1 MKQGGHGVPSDVI
14 IRRFPRSIANLS
26 EYAEVCDAVCRLD
39 NSREASAIL
48 GDTDTTALAVLQEAI
63 HEELSRKAKLGQ
75 QAVVCDEKGNP
86 KVIHSRYPLR
96 KLQPAK

>member
-14 IRRFPRSIANLS
+14 IRRFPRSIAHFF
-26 EYAEVCDAVCRLD
+26 EYAMVCDNVCRLD
-39 NSREASAIL
+39 NSSEKSAIL
-48 GDTDTTALAVLQEAI
+48 EGTDTTALAVLQEAI